1 MNRYIA
7 PLIGYVQRNKSLKH
21 GVGNEACV
29 RSSKGEMMKGYK
41 PLMGAL
47 VLMSLSAATPAWSS
61 AIEAPHGAARDADL
75 AGNTVAAPDD
85 GASTLLINPA
95 GVVSRAR
102 DEALVAVLAFGF
114 NASYSNNATGYD
126 GKSART
132 PVALDLWYGFGEIG
146 GWSLGAGAYG
156 ALGAAFDLPADPDI
170 GQTSPFTGELAI
182 LNFGLVAGRQLT
194 PSLRFGAE
202 LSPSYGRQRVRTPSP
217 LGTIDFQAD
226 GLGLSGIV
234 GLVYT
239 PTPVWSL
246 GLAYR
251 TTGFVDMKGDGS
263 VGGVEQ
269 DVETNFVTPQSI
281 TGGVAYQW
289 SKELR
294 LLGQLRW
301 IRYED
306 FERGDLE
313 FEETT
318 ELNQP
323 VMAHTRDRIRWGV
336 AAEYELV
343 PNSMIRAGYTEGKAM
358 IEDDAMMPIMFDLDN
373 KMIMLGYEID
383 YGKFMVGFTTGYM
396 HLKTRRVSEED
407 NMMTPGRYTSDS
419 DVSAGVRV
427 TWKFDQRR

>member
-1 MNRYIA
+1 M
-7 PLIGYVQRNKSLKH
+7 RNHGPFFGLLSL
-21 GVGNEACV
+21 A
-29 RSSKGEMMKGYK
+29 
-41 PLMGAL
+41 AL
-47 VLMSLSAATPAWSS
+47 AVAAPAWGS

-95 GVVSRAR
+95 GVVSGAR
-102 DEALVAVLAFGF
+102 DQALVAALAFGF
-114 NASYSNNATGYD
+114 NASYSNGATGYD

-132 PVALDLWYGFGEIG
+132 PIALDLWYGLGEFG
-146 GWSLGAGAYG
+146 GWSFGAGAYG

-194 PSLRFGAE
+194 PNIRFGVQ
-202 LSPSYGRQRVRTPSP
+202 LSPAYGTQRVRTPSP
-217 LGTIDFQAD
+217 LGTIDFKAD

-239 PTPVWSL
+239 PTPAL
-246 GLAYR
+246 AFGLAYR

-269 DVETNFVTPQSI
+269 DVETHFVTPQNV

-289 SKELR
+289 SDKLR

-318 ELNQP
+318 ELDQP
-323 VMAHTRDRIRWGV
+323 VMAHTRNRIRWGV
-336 AAEYELV
+336 GAEYQLV
-343 PNSMIRAGYTEGKAM
+343 PNSTIRAGYTEGKAM

-373 KMIMLGYEID
+373 RMVMLGYEID
-383 YGKFMVGFTTGYM
+383 YGAFMVGFTTGYM
-396 HLKTRRVSEED
+396 HLKTRRVSAED
-407 NMMTPGRYTSDS
+407 NMMAPGRYTSDS

-427 TWKFDQRR
+427 TWKLDRRR

>member
-1 MNRYIA
+1 VKKY
-7 PLIGYVQRNKSLKH
+7 
-21 GVGNEACV
+21 
-29 RSSKGEMMKGYK
+29 SSA
-41 PLMGAL
+41 LGAL
-47 VLMSLSAATPAWSS
+47 TFCAVCAAPPAWSS

-102 DEALVAVLAFGF
+102 DEALVAALAFSF
-114 NASYSNNATGYD
+114 NASYSNEATGYD
-126 GKSART
+126 GNSART
-132 PVALDLWYGFGEIG
+132 PIALDLWYGLGEHA
-146 GWSLGAGAYG
+146 GWSFGVGAYG
-156 ALGAAFDLPADPDI
+156 ALGAAFDLPADPDN

-182 LNFGLVAGRQLT
+182 LNFGLVAGRQLA
-194 PSLRFGAE
+194 PNLRFGIQ
-202 LSPSYGRQRVRTPSP
+202 LSPAYGKQRVRSPTP
-217 LGTIDFQAD
+217 LGTMDFKAD
-226 GLGLSGIV
+226 GMGLSGIA

-239 PTPVWSL
+239 PTPALSL

-269 DVETNFVTPQSI
+269 DVETHFVTPQNV

-289 SKELR
+289 SKQLR

-318 ELNQP
+318 ALDQP
-323 VMAHTRDRIRWGV
+323 VMAHTRNRIRWGV
-336 AAEYELV
+336 ALEYELV
-343 PNSMIRAGYTEGKAM
+343 PNSMLRAGYTEGKAM

-396 HLKTRRVSEED
+396 HLETRRVSEED
-407 NMMTPGRYTSDS
+407 NMMAPGRYTSDS

-427 TWKFDQRR
+427 TWKLDRPR

>member
-1 MNRYIA
+1 MKKLMPVVA
-7 PLIGYVQRNKSLKH
+7 SL
-21 GVGNEACV
+21 A
-29 RSSKGEMMKGYK
+29 
-41 PLMGAL
+41 
-47 VLMSLSAATPAWSS
+47 LSALSVTPVAWGS

-85 GASTLLINPA
+85 GGSILLINPA
-95 GVVSRAR
+95 GVVGRAR

-114 NASYSNNATGYD
+114 NASYENEATGYE

-132 PVALDLWYGFGEIG
+132 PVALDLWYGLGEYA
-146 GWSLGAGAYG
+146 GWSFGVGAYG

-182 LNFGLVAGRQLT
+182 LNGGLVAGRQLT
-194 PSLRFGAE
+194 PNLKFGIQ
-202 LSPSYGRQRVRTPSP
+202 LSPAYGKQRVRSPTP
-217 LGTIDFQAD
+217 LGTMDFKAD
-226 GLGLSGIV
+226 GFGLSGIV

-239 PTPVWSL
+239 PTPALSL

-269 DVETNFVTPQSI
+269 DVETHFVTPQNV

-289 SKELR
+289 TDKLR
-294 LLGQLRW
+294 VMGQLRW

-313 FEETT
+313 FDETT
-318 ELNQP
+318 ALDQP
-323 VMAHTRDRIRWGV
+323 VMSHTRNRIRWGV
-336 AAEYELV
+336 ATEYQLV
-343 PNSMIRAGYTEGKAM
+343 PNSTLRAGYTEGKAM
-358 IEDDAMMPIMFDLDN
+358 MEDDALMPIMFDLDN

-396 HLKTRRVSEED
+396 HLKTRRVSAED
-407 NMMTPGRYTSDS
+407 NMMAPGRYTSDS

-427 TWKFDQRR
+427 TWKLDRAR